1 MWREKINRELYF
13 FWSTLPIFSSDCESE
28 WKNVRVSME
37 GFIFFTLLEYV
48 AFSLLKIWRTMHLPN
63 FSLQFWREKNNLT
76 TEEKKIRF
84 YFVQHFCCKN
94 HIVCFRIL
102 LLKQLERFAFTKRSW
117 TYHYH
122 LPQSS
127 ITSPRNPF
135 LNYIL
140 KTFEAYS

>member
-37 GFIFFTLLEYV
+37 GFIFFTLL
-48 AFSLLKIWRTMHLPN
+48 AFSLPKFEEQST
-63 FSLQFWREKNNLT
+63 SQFFFTILERKNNLT
-76 TEEKKIRF
+76 TEKKIRF
-84 YFVQHFCCKN
+84 YFVQHFCCKK

-102 LLKQLERFAFTKRSW
+102 LLKQLEGFAFTKRSW

-127 ITSPRNPF
+127 ITSPRNPV

-140 KTFEAYS
+140 ETFEAYP